1 MSGKK
6 EVVTRAS
13 LLEQLLARKKFQ
25 DLGDHL
31 AELETMHMTTE
42 ILQETNVIK
51 VLYEVLRKCPLV
63 AFKKKAKCLL
73 AKWKA
78 LHKNT
83 HLPTTSISKL
93 FPESGDDGT
102 AHFDVVQEETLGSSQ
117 QRSKDE
123 VLGTESLNNL
133 LPSQNVPADVEG
145 VVSKVGEIRVE
156 ALEPPS
162 DDPFP
167 TAGESSWSQDP
178 VISVRHKAVGLL
190 HGALTDSSSDQ
201 SKVDQGQK
209 LAREIEEHIY
219 ALYSKTIKKYKN
231 CIRSKVSNLRNPKNV
246 HLQQNLFS
254 GSLTPEAFAE
264 MTVMDMASD
273 ELKRLRASY
282 TETCVQEHH
291 LPQVPEGTQTNK
303 VKCRRC
309 EKSDC
314 KVTMISRGTLF
325 LPSWVRRANPD
336 EQMMTYVI
344 CNECGEQWYHSKWV
358 CL

>member
-25 DLGDHL
+25 ELGDHL
-31 AELETMHMTTE
+31 AELETMHMTTA

-51 VLYEVLRKCPLV
+51 VVYAVRRNCPIV

-83 HLPTTSISKL
+83 HLQATSITGLS
-93 FPESGDDGT
+93 PESGDDDIGRFT
-102 AHFDVVQEETLGSSQ
+102 AVQEETLGSLQ

-123 VLGTESLNNL
+123 MLSVESLNSL
-133 LPSQNVPADVEG
+133 LPSQSVPADVAG
-145 VVSKVGEIRVE
+145 VVSKVSETRVG
-156 ALEPPS
+156 ALEPRS
-162 DDPFP
+162 NDPFP
-167 TAGESSWSQDP
+167 VGGESSSSQDP
-178 VISVRHKAVGLL
+178 VISVRRKAVGLL
-190 HGALTDSSSDQ
+190 QEALTDPSSDQ
-201 SKVDQGQK
+201 SEIDQGQK

-219 ALYSKTIKKYKN
+219 AMYSKTIKKYKN
-231 CIRSKVSNLRNPKNV
+231 CIRSKVSNLRNAKNV
-246 HLQQNLFS
+246 HLQQNLIS
-254 GSLTPEAFAE
+254 GSLTTKAFAE
-264 MTVMDMASD
+264 MTVMEMASD
-273 ELKRLRASY
+273 ELKQLRASY

-291 LPQVPEGTQTNK
+291 LPQVLDGTQTNK
-303 VKCRRC
+303 IKCRRC
-309 EKSDC
+309 EKFDC
-314 KVTMISRGTLF
+314 KVTVISRGTLF